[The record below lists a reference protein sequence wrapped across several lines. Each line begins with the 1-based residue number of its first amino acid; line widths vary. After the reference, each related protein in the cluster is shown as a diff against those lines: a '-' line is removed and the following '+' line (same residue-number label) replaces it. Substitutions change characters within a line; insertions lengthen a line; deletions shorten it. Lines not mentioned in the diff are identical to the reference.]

1 MRALSSIALLSCTL
15 AAAGARAQAPK
26 PAAERVLIYVDEI
39 GVEDKA
45 LAQDAQALT
54 TSLCAALA
62 KDKRLDVMCAPDVRQ
77 ILSFAATSAMIGTGA
92 ISANAVEVRLEKVR
106 HVVQGSLRRDA
117 AKNVVLVLKGGPR
130 ADGSTTA
137 ALFTEK
143 PVIALEEK
151 ADKPQK
157 LLDRLPT
164 AAQKL
169 GGALLA
175 PPAPAPPAPLSPAP
189 K

>member
-1 MRALSSIALLSCTL
+1 MRAPIPLAFLFCTL
-15 AAAGARAQAPK
+15 GAVGAHAEPPK

-39 GVEDKA
+39 GVEDRE

-92 ISANAVEVRLEKVR
+92 TPANAVEARLEKAR

-130 ADGSTTA
+130 ADGSTAA
-137 ALFTEK
+137 ALFTDK

-151 ADKPQK
+151 ADKAQK

-175 PPAPAPPAPLSPAP
+175 PPAPAPPAPLAPAS